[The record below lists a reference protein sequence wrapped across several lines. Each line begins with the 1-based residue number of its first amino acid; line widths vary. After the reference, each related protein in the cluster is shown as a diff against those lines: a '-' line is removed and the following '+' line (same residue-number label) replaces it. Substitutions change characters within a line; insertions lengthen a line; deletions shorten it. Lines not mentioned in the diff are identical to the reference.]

1 MLIKP
6 GSDMEIPARG
16 WMTRLL
22 LLCLLARTSAA
33 QCPELT
39 SFIPP
44 EKIKATDRAYRF
56 EGGYVAVIGEMRVD
70 SDGSP
75 FAYHP
80 LNLGTTHLCN
90 GLDPVI
96 DGKRV
101 SDKKRGSPC
110 FTAVENAM
118 QAKWDP
124 ASSPEFFIYGFVAPT
139 TGPKWGGAS
148 GGKPIPVQSANDP
161 APGFFISTTAGQVP
175 GAATLRESQRYL
187 NADAIPY
194 VVVPKNLVTGGSLRR
209 GGLAWVWNT
218 AKGHTAPA
226 VMGDVQLA
234 FGEGSVALAQLV
246 ESGQLSPLS
255 IAMLNGT
262 GPVPPPYLRTNG
274 KVKVSLNPKGPL
286 VFVYFDGA
294 PAPALRDYL
303 PETLGAAVDRVLAR
317 FGGAE
322 GLKQCLAPKVR
333 TP

>member
-1 MLIKP
+1 MIRFL
-6 GSDMEIPARG
+6 
-16 WMTRLL
+16 T
-22 LLCLLARTSAA
+22 LCLLARILAA
-33 QCPELT
+33 QCPNLT
-39 SFIPP
+39 AFTPP
-44 EKIKATDRAYRF
+44 EKIQSTDRAYRF

-75 FAYHP
+75 VAYHP

-101 SDKKRGSPC
+101 RDKKRATSPC
-110 FTAVENAM
+110 FAAVEKAI

-124 ASSPEFFIYGFVAPT
+124 ARSPEFFIYGFVAPT
-139 TGPKWGGAS
+139 TGAKWGGPS
-148 GGKPIPVQSANDP
+148 GGKPIPVQAVNDP
-161 APGFFISTTAGQVP
+161 APGFFISTTARQVP
-175 GAATLRESQRYL
+175 GAAALPESQRYL

-194 VVVPKNLVTGGSLRR
+194 VVVPTSLVNGGSLRR

-226 VMGDVQLA
+226 VMGDVQSA

-246 ESGQLSPLS
+246 ESGQLDPLS
-255 IAMLNGT
+255 PAMLNGT
-262 GPVPPPYLRTNG
+262 GPVPAPYVRTDG

-294 PAPALRDYL
+294 PSPALPDYR
-303 PETLGAAVDRVLAR
+303 PGTLGTAVDRVLAR

-322 GLKQCLAPKVR
+322 GLKKCLAPKAKA
-333 TP
+333 P

>member
-1 MLIKP
+1 
-6 GSDMEIPARG
+6 
-16 WMTRLL
+16 MTRFLT
-22 LLCLLARTSAA
+22 LCLLARTLAA
-33 QCPELT
+33 QCPNLT
-39 SFIPP
+39 PFTPP
-44 EKIKATDRAYRF
+44 EKITATDRAYRF

-75 FAYHP
+75 VAYHP

-101 SDKKRGSPC
+101 RDKKRGSPC
-110 FTAVENAM
+110 FAAVEKAI

-124 ASSPEFFIYGFVAPT
+124 AGSPEFFIYGFVAPT
-139 TGPKWGGAS
+139 TGPKWGGPS
-148 GGKPIPVQSANDP
+148 GGKPIPVQGASDP
-161 APGFFISTTAGQVP
+161 APGFFISTTARQVP
-175 GAATLRESQRYL
+175 GAAALPESQRYL

-194 VVVPKNLVTGGSLRR
+194 VVVPTSLVTTGPLRR

-226 VMGDVQLA
+226 VMGDVQSA
-234 FGEGSVALAQLV
+234 FGEGSAALAQLV

-255 IAMLNGT
+255 PALLNGT
-262 GPVPPPYLRTNG
+262 GPVPAPYVRSGG
-274 KVKVSLNPKGPL
+274 KVKLSLNPKGPL
-286 VFVYFDGA
+286 VFVYFDGV
-294 PAPALRDYL
+294 PAPALPDYR
-303 PETLGAAVDRVLAR
+303 PATLVAAVDLVLAR

-322 GLKQCLAPKVR
+322 GLKTCLAAKVT